1 MTEPEEKHLFDNPQN
16 VKRLI
21 YALYAACGLSV
32 LAEFFIHL
40 HPKHPLESIF
50 NFYSLYGFVMCVA
63 LVLGAKVLR
72 VIIMRKE
79 DYYDE

>member
-1 MTEPEEKHLFDNPQN
+1 MSEPEKTHLFDNPRN

-21 YALYAACGLSV
+21 YALFAACGLSV
-32 LAEFFIHL
+32 IAEFFIHL
-40 HPKHPLESIF
+40 HPEHPWESIF
-50 NFYSLYGFVMCVA
+50 SFYSIYGFVMCVG
-63 LVLGAKVLR
+63 LVLGAKMLR